1 MGQGD
6 TLNQRPAPDDGA
18 PLRRRGL
25 LLAGV
30 LGLAGCDAPPAALQ
44 GGFSGISHERGHLLR
59 QPAPVQG
66 AAPAAGRRVQVL
78 IVGGGVAGLA
88 AARRLS
94 QSGIED
100 FALLELEDEFGGN
113 SRSAMMAGM
122 PCPTGAH
129 YLPVPA
135 EDGSEL
141 LGFLEQIGLRQRV
154 AGRWVYD
161 ERHLCHSPQER
172 LYFNDQWQEGLL
184 PVSGV
189 AGATLHQYRQFAA
202 RLQALGRQS
211 RFGIPAGGAP
221 MDAMSLAL
229 DSRTMQ
235 AWLEQERLDDP
246 HLRWYLDYCCRDDY
260 GAGLQE
266 VSAWAALHYFAS
278 RHGFFAPEAGHLG
291 SDAGLLTWPE
301 GNAHLVRA
309 LADPLRERSGGRLH
323 SGCVVTR
330 VRQQRHEVE
339 VDLYRP
345 ASAGTERW
353 IARHCILAL
362 PMVAALRVVERAP
375 ELLRQATQQMAY
387 AAWLVANIHVKTPL
401 LDRAGAAPAWDNVLY
416 GVATTQGGLGYVD
429 AQHQRLDPTPGP
441 TVLTHYRALGSGPRQ
456 RLALLQRGWG
466 EWSGAILTE
475 LAQAHPDLPRKAVRM
490 DITRYGHAMA
500 VPGPGLQTF
509 LRQALAGPQQKPSGV
524 ARLRAGQ
531 AALHTPVDGRL
542 LFAHS
547 DWSGYSIFEE
557 AFARGDGAAALLV

>member
-6 TLNQRPAPDDGA
+6 TLNRTPAPDDGA
-18 PLRRRGL
+18 PLRRREL

-44 GGFSGISHERGHLLR
+44 GGFSGVSHERGHLLR
-59 QPAPVQG
+59 QATPGQG
-66 AAPAAGRRVQVL
+66 VAPARVRRVQVL

-94 QSGIED
+94 QGGIDD

-113 SRSAMMAGM
+113 SRGALLAGM
-122 PCPTGAH
+122 PCPAGAH

-172 LYFNDQWQEGLL
+172 LYFNGQWQEGLL
-184 PVSGV
+184 PVQGV
-189 AGATLHQYRQFAA
+189 GASTLRQYRQFAL
-202 RLQALGRQS
+202 RLLALDPES

-221 MDAMSLAL
+221 MGALAL
-229 DSRTMQ
+229 TLDSLTMQ
-235 AWLEQERLDDP
+235 AWMEQERLDDP

-278 RHGFFAPEAGHLG
+278 RHGFSAPEGDPMG

-301 GNAHLVRA
+301 GNAYLVRA
-309 LADPLRERSGGRLH
+309 LAGPLQERSGGRLH

-330 VRQQRHEVE
+330 VRQQNHGVE
-339 VDLYRP
+339 VDLVRP
-345 ASAGTERW
+345 SGAGTERW
-353 IARHCILAL
+353 LARHCILAL
-362 PMVAALRVVERAP
+362 PLVAALRVVEQPP
-375 ELLRQATQQMAY
+375 ELLRQAAQRTAY
-387 AAWLVANIHVKTPL
+387 AAWLVANIHVRAPL
-401 LDRAGAAPAWDNVLY
+401 SDRDGAAPAWDNMLY
-416 GVATTQGGLGYVD
+416 GAATAQGGLGYVD
-429 AQHQRLDPTPGP
+429 ARHQKLDPTPGP
-441 TVLTHYRALGSGPRQ
+441 TVLTHYRALGSAPQQ
-456 RLALLQRGWG
+456 RLGLLQRGWD

-475 LAQAHPDLPRKAVRM
+475 LAQAHPDLPHKAERL

-500 VPGPGLQTF
+500 VPRPGLQSF
-509 LRQALAGPQQKPSGV
+509 LRQAMAGPQQKPDGFT
-524 ARLRAGQ
+524 RLRAVQ
-531 AALHTPVDGRL
+531 TALHTPVEGRL
-542 LFAHS
+542 LFAHG

-557 AFARGDGAAALLV
+557 AFARGDAAAALLT